1 MFIHTIL
8 PANKSKTLIPPELV
22 QNEMIMKTGKR
33 FFGTIFYCPQNPIGF
48 NCFDPTIPGSRT
60 GLIRQIL
67 STTNDYVLLF
77 TTDDYPTNFDY
88 CEMASFEGITRVFIV
103 HSGESQPPIHKDY
116 QLDAYIFE
124 PYFQKEEPPAK
135 KRWLLSVDVEEKV
148 QESPSKK
155 QNIEEL
161 SSVIPLPSPSE
172 GEGSRTPT
180 HPSNFW
186 EEKDITRI
194 AWTEE
199 IVPDYTEKLQ
209 PYKIHG
215 ISEIKN
221 TPVPATSKS
230 HMICSYPNGRIY
242 MNQKTMIQKSDYKK
256 ISQLIQSGIGR
267 KVYAFNKIVGYYE
280 TEKMIYHHY

>member
-8 PANKSKTLIPPELV
+8 PANKSKTQIPPELV

-33 FFGTIFYCPQNPIGF
+33 FLGTIFYCPQNPIGF
-48 NCFDPTIPGSRT
+48 NCYDPEIPGSRS

-67 STTNDYVLLF
+67 STTNDFVLLF
-77 TTDDYPTNFDY
+77 TTDDYPTILDY
-88 CEMASFEGITRVFIV
+88 SEMANFEGITRVFIV
-103 HSGESQPPIHKDY
+103 HSGESQPPIHKEY

-124 PYFQKEEPPAK
+124 RYFQKDEPAAK
-135 KRWLLSVDVEEKV
+135 KRWLLSVDVGEEV
-148 QESPSKK
+148 EESPLKK
-155 QNIEEL
+155 QKIEQ
-161 SSVIPLPSPSE
+161 SSSDIPVISPS
-172 GEGSRTPT
+172 EGSRTPA

-186 EEKDITRI
+186 EEKDITKI

-199 IVPDYTEKLQ
+199 IFPDYTEKLQ

-215 ISEIKN
+215 ISEIKY
-221 TPVPATSKS
+221 TPVPTSSKS

-242 MNQKTMIQKSDYKK
+242 MNQKTMIQKADYKK
-256 ISQLIQSGIGR
+256 ISELIASKTGR
-267 KVYAFNKIVGYYE
+267 KVYAFNRVVGYYE

>member
-33 FFGTIFYCPQNPIGF
+33 FLGTIFYCPQNPIGF

-103 HSGESQPPIHKDY
+103 HSGELQPPIHKDY

-135 KRWLLSVDVEEKV
+135 KRWLLSVDVEEEV
-148 QESPSKK
+148 EESPLKK
-155 QNIEEL
+155 QK
-161 SSVIPLPSPSE
+161 IPLPSPS
-172 GEGSRTPT
+172 EGSRTPT

-242 MNQKTMIQKSDYKK
+242 MNQKTMIQKADYKK
-256 ISQLIQSGIGR
+256 ISELIASKTGR

-280 TEKMIYHHY
+280 TA

>member
-8 PANKSKTLIPPELV
+8 PANTSSTPIPPELV
-22 QNEMIMKTGKR
+22 QNEMIMKTGNR
-33 FFGTIFYCPQNPIGF
+33 FLGTIFYCAQNPIGF
-48 NCFDPTIPGSRT
+48 NCFDPAIPGSRT

-88 CEMASFEGITRVFIV
+88 YEMASFEEITRVFIV

-116 QLDAYIFE
+116 QLDAYVFH
-124 PYFQKEEPPAK
+124 PYFQKQESPAK
-135 KRWLLSVDVEEKV
+135 KRWLLSVDVEETV
-148 QESPSKK
+148 QDSPLKK
-155 QNIEEL
+155 QSIEQA
-161 SSVIPLPSPSE
+161 SSVVLLPSDR
-172 GEGSRTPT
+172 EGSRTPT

-186 EEKDITRI
+186 EEKDITKI

-199 IVPDYTEKLQ
+199 IFPDYTEKLQ
-209 PYKIHG
+209 PYKIYG

-221 TPVPATSKS
+221 SPVPASSKS

-242 MNQKTMIQKSDYKK
+242 MNQKTMIQKSDFKK
-256 ISQLIQSGIGR
+256 ISELIASKTGR